1 MSKFEILYEDKHII
15 CVVKPY
21 GVMSQGNENTRSLA
35 TDIADYLK
43 EKGESSDVFV
53 VHRLDK
59 TTGGVMVYAKTK
71 KAAAKLSTMIAENKL
86 FKTYLAVVGGTIEKE
101 SDTLSDLLYHDKQKN
116 KTYVVKR
123 ERKGVK
129 EAYLTYNVLGVKEYA
144 QNTATLVKVKLHT
157 GRTHQIR
164 VQFASRKFPLVGDR
178 KYGSTILCENIALWS
193 HCLEFEHPFSG
204 ENMVVSALPDCE
216 VFENF

>member
-1 MSKFEILYEDKHII
+1 MSKLEILYEDKHII

-21 GVMSQGNENTRSLA
+21 GIMSQGNENTHSLCD
-35 TDIADYLK
+35 DIADYLVS
-43 EKGESSDVFV
+43 KGESGEVFV

-71 KAAAKLSTMIAENKL
+71 KAASKLSTMVAENKL
-86 FKTYLAVVGGTIEKE
+86 FKTYLAVVGGSIEKE

-129 EAYLTYNVLGVKEYA
+129 TARLTYNVLGVKDYVS
-144 QNTATLVKVKLHT
+144 NTVTLVKVKLHT

-164 VQFASRKFPLVGDR
+164 VQFASRKLPLVGDR
-178 KYGSTILCENIALWS
+178 KYGSTIFCSNIALWS
-193 HCLEFEHPFSG
+193 HSLEFEHPITNELLSVCAEPISEIF
-204 ENMVVSALPDCE
+204 A
-216 VFENF
+216 F